1 MDPGK
6 TIQNFRLLKGL
17 KQKDIAKE
25 MFVEPST
32 ISCWERGQSQITAVN
47 FERVL
52 NFLGYELVIRK
63 KGASD
68 GSGSIC
74 TD

>member
-32 ISCWERGQSQITAVN
+32 ISCWERGQSQITAIN

-52 NFLGYELVIRK
+52 NILGYEVVIRK
-63 KGASD
+63 KGESD